1 MAHCN
6 KLFKYDQ
13 KTFFATS
20 MLVMDF
26 GDEMCWWQFK
36 DIGDCFGHFG
46 HQHSLSHERWA
57 PTSKRCHQDLN
68 SVANILKLSPAA
80 SHQHDC
86 SPFSPLRNNLSLDNF
101 NCSGISNLHYK
112 ICLLLLF
119 DAWYLWS
126 LFWNY
131 CRSTWNSCCK
141 YQTIID
147 NEMPLEGSHCIG
159 KSKFKYRLNS
169 DSYQNFRSQS

>member
-57 PTSKRCHQDLN
+57 PTSKRCHEDLN
-68 SVANILKLSPAA
+68 SVANILKMSPTV
-80 SHQHDC
+80 SHQHHNVTNMTVAL
-86 SPFSPLRNNLSLDNF
+86 PT
-101 NCSGISNLHYK
+101 I
-112 ICLLLLF
+112 
-119 DAWYLWS
+119 
-126 LFWNY
+126 
-131 CRSTWNSCCK
+131 TWN
-141 YQTIID
+141 
-147 NEMPLEGSHCIG
+147 HCINA
-159 KSKFKYRLNS
+159 KSWRDLEQFLTCGNS
-169 DSYQNFRSQS
+169 SFFSSSLEISMWKLVLSQVIS